1 MPLATRALLLLDLL
15 LQKPEPDASLLNAYA
30 HVHAAQGAP
39 TAQLQALLAR
49 LALPPLPALLFG
61 AAAAAAAATAAAA
74 VTRAELLSHSTTPPA
89 WLTAFMHIGRCDS
102 SSSDY
107 VSQHTT
113 SSSSRRPTSNS
124 GASGGGAHHH
134 QRQPW
139 VRSSSSSSHTT
150 QNEPQVVLPGD
161 DCSNSNGGSSS
172 SSSYCTSPGLP
183 ARPSLITLPQR
194 YQDLYL
200 RLSRLRCAVCGAE
213 PGDTGMLC
221 LVTGRCVLPCVC
233 GEGASLYA
241 VFVTDVI
248 QCR

>member
-39 TAQLQALLAR
+39 AAQLQALLAR

-61 AAAAAAAATAAAA
+61 AAAAAAAANAAAA
-74 VTRAELLSHSTTPPA
+74 VTRAERPSHSTTPPA
-89 WLTAFMHIGRCDS
+89 WLTAFMHIGRYDS

-107 VSQHTT
+107 VSLHTT
-113 SSSSRRPTSNS
+113 SSSSRRHTSNS

-139 VRSSSSSSHTT
+139 VRSSSSSSSHTT

-161 DCSNSNGGSSS
+161 DCSNSNGGSS

-221 LVTGRCVLPCVC
+221 LVTGRCVAMCVWGGGIIIC
-233 GEGASLYA
+233 CFCY
-241 VFVTDVI
+241 
-248 QCR
+248 